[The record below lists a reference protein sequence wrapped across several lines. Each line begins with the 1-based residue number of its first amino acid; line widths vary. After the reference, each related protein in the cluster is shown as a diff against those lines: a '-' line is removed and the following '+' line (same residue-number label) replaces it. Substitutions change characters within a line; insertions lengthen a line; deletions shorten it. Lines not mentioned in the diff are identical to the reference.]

1 MVPQEV
7 AMLQEEEKKQEKSA
21 NKVHKSRALKLNPKN
36 NSKSNAHTEPRSHS

>member
-21 NKVHKSRALKLNPKN
+21 NKVHKSRALKLNHKT
-36 NSKSNAHTEPRSHS
+36 NSKANAQPEPRSHS